1 MTTTVPSTLPVL
13 TFESALTLGA
23 ALGCGLVAGVFFGFS
38 SFVMR
43 GLDRLP
49 PGQAIAAMQSINV
62 TVLRSAFLALLLLTA
77 LVCLPMMAL
86 AIWHR
91 DERPATLVLIGGA
104 LYLLGVVAL
113 TSGYHVPLNDA
124 LAKVDPSGTDA
135 AAQWHHYVVHWT
147 RMNHLRT
154 AAGLAAAAALVA
166 SLIRG

>member
-13 TFESALTLGA
+13 TFESALTLGT
-23 ALGCGLVAGVFFGFS
+23 ALGCGLVGGVFFGFS

-62 TVLRSAFLALLLLTA
+62 TVLRSAFIALLLLTA
-77 LVCLPMMAL
+77 LACLPMMAL

-91 DERPATLVLIGGA
+91 DERPAILVLVGGA
-104 LYLLGVVAL
+104 LYLFGVVAL

-124 LAKVDPSGTDA
+124 LAKVDPSGADA
-135 AAQWHHYVVHWT
+135 ATAWHHYVVHWT
-147 RMNHLRT
+147 RLNHLRT
-154 AAGLAAAAALVA
+154 AAALAAAAAFA
-166 SLIRG
+166 GSLIRG